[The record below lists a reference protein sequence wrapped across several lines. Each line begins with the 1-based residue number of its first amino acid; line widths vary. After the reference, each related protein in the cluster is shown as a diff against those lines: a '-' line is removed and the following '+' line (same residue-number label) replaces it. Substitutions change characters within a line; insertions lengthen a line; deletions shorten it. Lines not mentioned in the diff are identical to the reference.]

1 MKFSSFLPFV
11 AFGLATLAPVVLAQ
25 SPLKLPTDQND
36 IRKLMQAPADEGCT
50 LCGVVTNIRSVQR
63 EVVKGPATSL
73 PGDGTLTGTPLIG
86 RGDAVKDARVKPV
99 ATSYKVTVRYDNGQY
114 AAFDQDEPPT
124 VRRGDKVRVVEGRA
138 QLR

>member
-1 MKFSSFLPFV
+1 MIFRLFLPFV
-11 AFGLATLAPVVLAQ
+11 AFGLAMLAPGALAQ
-25 SPLKLPTDQND
+25 SHLKLPTDQND
-36 IRKLMQAPADEGCT
+36 IRKLMQVPAEEGCT
-50 LCGVVTNIRSVQR
+50 LCGIVTNIRSEQR

-73 PGDGTLTGTPLIG
+73 PGNGALTGTPLIG
-86 RGDAVKDARVKPV
+86 RGDAVKEARVKPV

-124 VRRGDKVRVVEGRA
+124 VRRGDKVRVLEGRV